1 VWHAIIT
8 REFGH
13 FFFRNSHFDSY
24 NIAICEWRVWKT
36 KEGST
41 ELHIILSL
49 FGQNAYIRN
58 HLIMF
63 LYQLYRK
70 QMLCIIMCLSSLCV
84 ENKNEVSP
92 MPKQGQT
99 KFALRIW
106 RLLKDD
112 FYISSITPRYIYA
125 ALKLYKY
132 GTPTS
137 SSRSA
142 PRAISAADPY
152 ITLYTKRK
160 PHNNTRVS
168 LSLSQFLTNAN
179 RRNSFQ
185 DKTKYMAPSMASC
198 VVDAYIYVC
207 KISTSHEL
215 QSLNCLYIMLAC
227 ICGASMCIAVNLSFF

>member
-1 VWHAIIT
+1 MPFFVRVACHHHKRI
-8 REFGH
+8 RP

-99 KFALRIW
+99 KFCKTRIKNLTTVKR
-106 RLLKDD
+106 RLLHIKHHPQIHIRGIEIIQIWDAHKL
-112 FYISSITPRYIYA
+112 IT
-125 ALKLYKY
+125 
-132 GTPTS
+132 
-137 SSRSA
+137 
-142 PRAISAADPY
+142 
-152 ITLYTKRK
+152 
-160 PHNNTRVS
+160 
-168 LSLSQFLTNAN
+168 
-179 RRNSFQ
+179 
-185 DKTKYMAPSMASC
+185 
-198 VVDAYIYVC
+198 
-207 KISTSHEL
+207 
-215 QSLNCLYIMLAC
+215 
-227 ICGASMCIAVNLSFF
+227 